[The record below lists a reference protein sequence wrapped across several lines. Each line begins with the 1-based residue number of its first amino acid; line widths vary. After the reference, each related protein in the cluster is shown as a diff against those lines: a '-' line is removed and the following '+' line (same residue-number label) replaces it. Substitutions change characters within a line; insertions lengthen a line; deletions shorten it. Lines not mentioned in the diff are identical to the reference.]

1 MPLTK
6 IDIQYNK
13 ETNDLGKCTIEIDD
27 HQVNELL
34 QHFQPL
40 FGEELKQAS
49 FSKKNDQTVISFLAP
64 KSKIMRLE
72 KVIHEALEAL
82 ARLNWKQFI

>member
-6 IDIQYNK
+6 IDIKYNK
-13 ETNDLGKCTIEIDD
+13 ETDDLGQCTIEIDD
-27 HQVNELL
+27 HQVHELL

-40 FGEELKQAS
+40 FGEELKRAS
-49 FSKKNDQTVISFLAP
+49 FSKKNDQTIISFLAP

-72 KVIHEALEAL
+72 KVIHEALEVL
-82 ARLNWKQFI
+82 ARLN